1 MKTKTYAVSGAVAL
15 ALATVTFD
23 AINHLSAAAVPSSPI
38 KHVVYL
44 LEENHSFDNVLGAWC
59 LQTSRCDGTNA
70 GHLSGGASI
79 GMSVAPD
86 IVPNIDHTQPSQLQ
100 AMDGGQMDGFS
111 LLPGCTSD
119 TNYACYSQYE
129 PSQIPNVA
137 ALATSFA
144 VSDRTFEAKLM
155 PSWGMHLNAVAG
167 TADGFQDGAQLGP
180 GRKGMLGPGW
190 GCDSGRDATWY
201 GASSAGTPVPA
212 CVPDPSLNRSVYP
225 YGGAYRSTPV
235 QPVPTIMDRLD
246 AAGFSWRIYAG
257 LGGTDNSNGYGWAIC
272 PTFADCIDTSQAK
285 NMVADTQVLTDATNG
300 TLPSFAVVTPTQA
313 DSEHNE
319 DSMSAGDNWIGQVV
333 KAIESGPDW
342 SSTAIF
348 LTWDDCG
355 CFYDHVAPPAGLG
368 IRVPMI
374 IISPYA
380 IAGHTDSNTASFMSV
395 LAYTE
400 HTFQLSALSQR
411 DATAYDYSN
420 SFNYQQTPLP
430 RIATT
435 TTRISM
441 SEQAQLR
448 ANPPDPDDPT

>member
-100 AMDGGQMDGFS
+100 AIDGGEMDGFS
-111 LLPGCTSD
+111 LLRGCTSD

-190 GCDSGRDATWY
+190 GCAQ
-201 GASSAGTPVPA
+201 PVH
-212 CVPDPSLNRSVYP
+212 DRGNGLNRSASV
-225 YGGAYRSTPV
+225 STPV
-235 QPVPTIMDRLD
+235 GVHRPIERGVWHTCRYRCS
-246 AAGFSWRIYAG
+246 G
-257 LGGTDNSNGYGWAIC
+257 
-272 PTFADCIDTSQAK
+272 
-285 NMVADTQVLTDATNG
+285 ATG
-300 TLPSFAVVTPTQA
+300 SIPRSV
-313 DSEHNE
+313 
-319 DSMSAGDNWIGQVV
+319 SA
-333 KAIESGPDW
+333 
-342 SSTAIF
+342 
-348 LTWDDCG
+348 
-355 CFYDHVAPPAGLG
+355 
-368 IRVPMI
+368 
-374 IISPYA
+374 
-380 IAGHTDSNTASFMSV
+380 
-395 LAYTE
+395 
-400 HTFQLSALSQR
+400 
-411 DATAYDYSN
+411 
-420 SFNYQQTPLP
+420 
-430 RIATT
+430 
-435 TTRISM
+435 
-441 SEQAQLR
+441 
-448 ANPPDPDDPT
+448 